1 MVLPAGPYG
10 ARRRPGCG
18 ADGEP
23 SGAEPKMPSDPP
35 AVERVM
41 PEPART
47 PVPAVTPE
55 RVLAGLAL
63 LVPIVAILWVSSYD
77 KKDPAVA
84 GMPFFYWYQLL
95 WVPVSAVF
103 TVAAY
108 LLINRDEKAR
118 KAARKGGAR

>member
-1 MVLPAGPYG
+1 
-10 ARRRPGCG
+10 
-18 ADGEP
+18 
-23 SGAEPKMPSDPP
+23 MPSDPP
-35 AVERVM
+35 TVDDVM
-41 PEPART
+41 PEPAGE

-63 LVPIVAILWVSSYD
+63 LVPIVAMLWVSSYD
-77 KKDPAVA
+77 KGDPAVA

-108 LLINRDEKAR
+108 LLITRDEKAR

>member
-1 MVLPAGPYG
+1 
-10 ARRRPGCG
+10 
-18 ADGEP
+18 
-23 SGAEPKMPSDPP
+23 MPSDPP
-35 AVERVM
+35 TFEDVM
-41 PEPART
+41 PEP
-47 PVPAVTPE
+47 PGSHVPAVTPE

-63 LVPIVAILWVSSYD
+63 LVPIVAMLWVSSYD
-77 KKDPAVA
+77 KSDPAVA

-108 LLINRDEKAR
+108 LLISRDEKAR